1 MKNSMR
7 TQPDLAPAPLIID
20 LTAAGPAPVLLRWPA
35 DEERR
40 RLFDE
45 RGVPRLFLVDGG
57 AAPPVC
63 ADPLEDW
70 IRVPCEEGDLEA
82 RMAAL
87 RARASAGMPAARPR
101 LDGNGRLIRSDRWV
115 PLSPIEEHL
124 CRVLLADFG
133 AVVSDRR
140 LMAAA
145 WPAGNG
151 TSTGLRLQM
160 TRLRRRIA
168 DLALEIRSVRG
179 KGYVLQNGS
188 TSGAA
193 PR

>member
-1 MKNSMR
+1 MR
-7 TQPDLAPAPLIID
+7 TQPDLVPAPLTID

-40 RLFDE
+40 RLLAE

-70 IRVPCEEGDLEA
+70 IRVPCEERDLEA

-87 RARASAGMPAARPR
+87 RARAPTATPETPPR
-101 LDGNGRLIRSDRWV
+101 LDGNGRLLRGGRWV
-115 PLSPIEEHL
+115 PLSPIEERL
-124 CRVLLADFG
+124 CRLLIGEFD

-140 LMAAA
+140 LMAGA
-145 WPAGNG
+145 WPGGSG
-151 TSTGLRLQM
+151 TSTGLRLQV
-160 TRLRRRIA
+160 TRLRRRVA
-168 DLALEIRSVRG
+168 DLGLEIRSVRG

-188 TSGAA
+188 TSGAVSQ
-193 PR
+193 

>member
-1 MKNSMR
+1 MKNWMR
-7 TQPDLAPAPLIID
+7 TQPDLNPAPLIID
-20 LTAAGPAPVLLRWPA
+20 LTAARLAPVLLRWPA

-40 RLFDE
+40 LLLAE

-57 AAPPVC
+57 SVPPVC
-63 ADPLEDW
+63 TDPLEDW
-70 IRVPCEEGDLEA
+70 IRVPCEERDLEA

-87 RARASAGMPAARPR
+87 QARTSAATPAARPR
-101 LDGNGRLIRSDRWV
+101 LDGNRRLLRGDRWV
-115 PLSPIEEHL
+115 PLSPIEERL
-124 CRVLLADFG
+124 CRLLLSEFG

-140 LMAAA
+140 LMASA
-145 WPAGNG
+145 WPTGSA
-151 TSTGLRLQM
+151 TSTGLRLQV

-168 DLALEIRSVRG
+168 DLDLEIRSVRG